1 MGLKINYLKG
11 IGFFKNYSDD
21 HLKRI
26 SKICNIKEFSAKE
39 ILFEQHDQLSD
50 IYILLEG
57 TLSLGI
63 SLPMEKRIH
72 LSNIQP
78 GQLFSWS
85 AIFEPCI
92 STAWVKA
99 TSPGKVLTVDAKKLK
114 IEFKK
119 DYEFGYLMILN
130 IAMTISHRLNDT
142 RFHLMNLLNI

>member
-1 MGLKINYLKG
+1 MGLKISDLKG
-11 IGFFKNYSDD
+11 ISFFENYTDD
-21 HLKRI
+21 HLKKF
-26 SKICNIKEFSAKE
+26 SKASTIKEFCVKE
-39 ILFEQHDQLSD
+39 MLFEQYDQLSD

-92 STAWVKA
+92 ATAWVKA
-99 TSPGKVLTVDAKKLK
+99 TSPGKILTIDAQKLQ

-119 DYEFGYLMILN
+119 DYEFGFLTISK
-130 IAMTISHRLNDT
+130 IAMTISHRLTDT
-142 RFHLMNLLNI
+142 RFHLMNQLNI